1 MACSRRLSWCLV
13 ALFPWMLMDA
23 PSSVALAQAVPRLVI
38 LPAEDVAADHG
49 MVVSVSP
56 PASDVGRDVLK
67 AGGTAVDAAM
77 ATAFALAVTWPEAG
91 NIGGGGFMMVWPG
104 KSVAPMCVDY
114 RETAPAAATADMFV
128 NDDKPFTHRM
138 VGTPGT
144 VRGLALA
151 HQKYGKL
158 PWRDLVLPAEKLARE
173 GFAIDAGLAK
183 SLNGVLKTSPEKD
196 FPELRRVFGP
206 PKGQAEWQ
214 AGDRLTQAD
223 LGKTLARLADEGP
236 DAFYRGVI
244 AEQLAAEMK
253 LGGGLITVNDLAAYQ
268 AKVRETIRGT
278 YRGHEIYGAPP
289 PSGGGIVLVE
299 MLNILENFELKQPEK
314 GLAWSAETM
323 HLAIE
328 AMRRAYRDRAEFL
341 GDPDFTKIPPG
352 LISKEHA
359 RKWADGIDRA
369 RATPSEALAGDIKLA
384 AESQSTTHFSVVDA
398 SGMAVSNTYTLEYSF
413 GSRVVVRGAGFLLN
427 NEMGDFNQTPG
438 RTDRLGDVGT
448 APNLVAPGKRMLS
461 SQCPTFVAKEGKLLL
476 VTGSPGGRAIINTV
490 LCNILQV
497 VDFGQPIDRAVS
509 APRFHQGW
517 FPDKVRFEG
526 LSDPLY
532 AGVVKQLEQM
542 GHTFDQGAARQGD
555 AHSIWIDPVGGK
567 LHGAADRRL
576 GGKAAGY

>member
-1 MACSRRLSWCLV
+1 MACSRRLYWCLV
-13 ALFPWMLMDA
+13 AFFPWMLMDL
-23 PSSVALAQAVPRLVI
+23 PSTAALAQAVPRLVI
-38 LPAEDVAADHG
+38 LPAENVTAEHG

-67 AGGTAVDAAM
+67 AGGTAVDAAV
-77 ATAFALAVTWPEAG
+77 ATALALAVTWPEAG

-104 KSVAPMCVDY
+104 KSAPPVCVEY
-114 RETAPAAATADMFV
+114 RETAPAASTPDMFV
-128 NDDKPFTHRM
+128 GEDKPFTHRM

-183 SLNGVLKTSPEKD
+183 SINGVLKTSPEKD
-196 FPELRRVFGP
+196 FPELRRVFAP
-206 PKGQAEWQ
+206 PEGRAEWQ
-214 AGDRLTQAD
+214 AGDRLTQPD

-244 AEQLAAEMK
+244 AEQLVAEMK
-253 LGGGLITVNDLAAYQ
+253 QGGGLITAADLNAYQ

-278 YRGHEIYGAPP
+278 YRGHEVYGAPP

-299 MLNILENFELKQPEK
+299 MLNILENFELKRPEK
-314 GLAWSAETM
+314 GLAWSPETM

-341 GDPDFTKIPPG
+341 GDPDFAKIPPG
-352 LISKEHA
+352 LINKDYA
-359 RKWADGIDRA
+359 RKLADGIDRA
-369 RATPSEALAGDIKLA
+369 RATPSESLAGDIKLA
-384 AESQSTTHFSVVDA
+384 GESESTTHFSVVDS

-438 RTDRLGDVGT
+438 RTDRTGAVGT
-448 APNLVAPGKRMLS
+448 PPNVIAPGKRMLS
-461 SQCPTFVAKEGKLLL
+461 SQCPTFVAKDGKLLL
-476 VTGSPGGRAIINTV
+476 VTGSPGGRAIVNTV

-526 LSDPLY
+526 LSDPQY
-532 AGVVKQLEQM
+532 AGVVEKLEQM
-542 GHTFDQGAARQGD
+542 GHTFDRGAARQGD
-555 AHSIWIDPVGGK
+555 AHSIWIDPAGGK